1 MSIDNEID
9 PIESE
14 DDLFEHFN
22 FTVDKGQQLL
32 RIDKYLLL
40 KISNATRSKI
50 QSGIEAGSVK
60 VNGLNIKSNYK
71 VKPFDEIVVSFSHP
85 PRDKDI
91 IAENIPLD
99 IIYEDEELIL
109 VNKPSG
115 MVVHPAHGN
124 WEGTLVNALLYHCQH
139 LPGKGDIR
147 PGLVHRIDKD
157 TSGIL
162 VVAKSEFSLNHLA
175 RQFFDH
181 TIDRTYYAICWGVP
195 KESKATLRGKIDRSP
210 RDRKV
215 MMMFPEE
222 AEHGKLAITHYE
234 VMESFVFC
242 SLVRFNLETGRT
254 HQIRAH
260 AASIGHP
267 LLSDAAYGGDKI
279 RYMSSIANFKTFAA
293 NLMKLCP
300 RQALHAFSLGFD
312 HPKANER
319 IYFEQDFPEDMREVL
334 YRLREVTNHGANR
347 N

>member
-60 VNGLNIKSNYK
+60 VNGLHIKSNYK

-91 IAENIPLD
+91 VAENIPLD

-109 VNKPSG
+109 VNKPAG